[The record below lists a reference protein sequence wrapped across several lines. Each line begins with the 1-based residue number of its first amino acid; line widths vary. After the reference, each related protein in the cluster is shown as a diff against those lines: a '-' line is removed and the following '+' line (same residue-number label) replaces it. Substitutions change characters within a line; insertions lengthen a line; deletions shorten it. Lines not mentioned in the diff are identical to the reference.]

1 MLTSD
6 TNTEISMV
14 QVLLIGAGGF
24 VGAVARYGIVSLAQS
39 TWASSLPI
47 GTLIVNVTGCLAV
60 GWLSELFQT
69 RPFLDSE
76 VRGFLIIGLLG
87 SFTTFSA
94 FGHETVTLLRN
105 DGAGLAGVNV
115 AANVLL
121 TIAAVWLGRAIGQSV
136 G

>member
-1 MLTSD
+1 
-6 TNTEISMV
+6 MV

-24 VGAVARYGIVSLAQS
+24 VGSVARYVIVSLAQS

-76 VRGFLIIGLLG
+76 VRGFLKIGLLG

>member
-1 MLTSD
+1 M
-6 TNTEISMV
+6 I
-14 QVLLIGAGGF
+14 QVLLVGAGGF
-24 VGAVARYGIVSLAQS
+24 VGSIARYVIVSLAQS

-76 VRGFLIIGLLG
+76 VRGFLKIGLLG

>member
-1 MLTSD
+1 M
-6 TNTEISMV
+6 I
-14 QVLLIGAGGF
+14 QVLLVGAGGF
-24 VGAVARYGIVSLAQS
+24 VGSIARYVIVSLAQS
-39 TWASSLPI
+39 TWVSSFPI

-60 GWLSELFQT
+60 GWLSELFQS

-94 FGHETVTLLRN
+94 FGHETVTLLRDN
-105 DGAGLAGVNV
+105 GAGVAGINV
-115 AANVLL
+115 AANLLL
-121 TIAAVWLGRAIGQSV
+121 TVAAVWLGRAIAQFV